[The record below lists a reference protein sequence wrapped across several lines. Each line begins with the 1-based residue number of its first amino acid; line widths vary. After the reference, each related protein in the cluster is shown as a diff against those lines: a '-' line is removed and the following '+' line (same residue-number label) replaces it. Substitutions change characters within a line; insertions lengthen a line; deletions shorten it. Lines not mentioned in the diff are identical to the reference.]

1 MSEKNRKPNYS
12 YKPKDRT
19 QILRMMWIIADKIMF
34 VRKNQR
40 IQVFIVA
47 FSKSS
52 FEMNFVAVSI

>member
-12 YKPKDRT
+12 YKLKDRT

>member
-12 YKPKDRT
+12 YKPKDIT
-19 QILRMMWIIADKIMF
+19 QILRTMWIIADKIMF